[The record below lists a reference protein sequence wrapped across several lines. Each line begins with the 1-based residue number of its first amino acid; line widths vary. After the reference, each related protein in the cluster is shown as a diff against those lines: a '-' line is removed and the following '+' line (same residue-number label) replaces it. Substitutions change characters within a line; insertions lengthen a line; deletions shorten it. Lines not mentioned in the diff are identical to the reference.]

1 MQITYK
7 INPNLSQEE
16 IDEPVSWEIF
26 PKCDRCNLQN
36 WTVRT

>member
-1 MQITYK
+1 MQAVFRIG
-7 INPNLSQEE
+7 NLTQEE
-16 IDEPVSWEIF
+16 MDEPVSWEIF

>member
-1 MQITYK
+1 MQTVFRIGK
-7 INPNLSQEE
+7 LNQEE
-16 IDEPVSWEIF
+16 IDEPVSWVIF